1 LAFGFLVQVQAQV
14 QVQVQAHARVGSWGV
29 GSEGGKVP
37 KVVEW
42 SGVEWSGTG
51 CEVGTSVFLR
61 QEMIHIGGHK
71 PAKPS
76 QAKSNAQVLV

>member
-1 LAFGFLVQVQAQV
+1 MQEL
-14 QVQVQAHARVGSWGV
+14 GV
-29 GSEGGKVP
+29 GELGAKV
-37 KVVEW
+37 ERCQRWW